1 MHHQLKEKARGH
13 AAVLG
18 VCALCHLCFWVDGAE
33 VASASARG
41 KLRNDTA
48 IRYTVPEPHLKLA
61 RYHYDVGNRLQ
72 GFYIAEKARRMFG
85 DEEFTPAFH
94 EVAALRLDY
103 STITNKTELTQY
115 CREHPNSVEA
125 RLLAVDKVLRERPKA
140 EESVQALEKILA
152 EFPQHVGPKAMA
164 AWYFL
169 KTKRDY
175 ERALALYL
183 DLYFFDPHHYDGE
196 YAEFRIKQI
205 VSDQKQSWWKVRN
218 KSGARLEDWVS
229 KEMNPRVLDNFIQES
244 RANWKAALVPVM
256 MALLDNDDPD
266 IQSGALH
273 TLLAH
278 PRDVP
283 EVEIVGMLKGEDL
296 IKRGM
301 SAFLVVKCLTEIE
314 YPMLQDNLESSIE
327 LVQIDT
333 IQALAGMGGVEGL
346 RFLKTHRP
354 AQMTP
359 RVADMWHGLV
369 GRGLGGAANGSQPIR
384 SETNRTSA
392 AAGSRR

>member
-1 MHHQLKEKARGH
+1 MHHQLKQKARGR

-18 VCALCHLCFWVDGAE
+18 LYALCHLCFRVDSAE
-33 VASASARG
+33 VASASARAQ
-41 KLRNDTA
+41 LRNDTA
-48 IRYTVPEPHLKLA
+48 IRYTVPGPHLKLA
-61 RYHYDVGNRLQ
+61 RYHYDVGNKLQ

-103 STITNKTELTQY
+103 SSITNQTELAPY
-115 CREHPNSVEA
+115 CREHPDSIEA
-125 RLLAVDKVLRERPKA
+125 RLLAVDKMLKERPKA
-140 EESVQALEKILA
+140 KESVQALEKLLA
-152 EFPQHVGPKAMA
+152 EFPQHVGPRAMA

-175 ERALALYL
+175 EKALALYL
-183 DLYFFDPHHYDGE
+183 DLYFFNPHHYDGE

-218 KSGARLEDWVS
+218 KSGAHLKDWVS
-229 KEMNPRVLDNFIQES
+229 SEMNPRVLDKFIQES
-244 RANWKAALVPVM
+244 RADWKAALVPVM

-283 EVEIVGMLKGEDL
+283 EVEIVAMLKEQDL

-301 SAFLVVKCLTEIE
+301 SAFLVVKCLPETEFT
-314 YPMLQDNLESSIE
+314 MLQDNLESSIE

-333 IQALAGMGGVEGL
+333 IQALAGLGGVEGL
-346 RFLKTHRP
+346 RYLKAHKP

-359 RVADMWHGLV
+359 RVAEIWQSLV
-369 GRGLGGAANGSQPIR
+369 ERGLGEPDATGNSRHPSQ
-384 SETNRTSA
+384 
-392 AAGSRR
+392 